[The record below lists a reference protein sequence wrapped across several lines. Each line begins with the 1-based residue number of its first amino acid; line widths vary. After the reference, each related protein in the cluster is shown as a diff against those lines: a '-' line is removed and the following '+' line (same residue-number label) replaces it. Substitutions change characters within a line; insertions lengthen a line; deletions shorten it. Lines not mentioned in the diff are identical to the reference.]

1 VLASIALHGTVE
13 QWPETLALMTGV
25 DSAEFVA
32 AELRDIRSDGVVVI
46 RAISV
51 CLAPLGRWATA
62 PPRRRPVPPHRLPMT
77 AKTVWLAAL
86 TA

>member
-51 CLAPLGRWATA
+51 CLAPLGRWA
-62 PPRRRPVPPHRLPMT
+62 RRRHGGGQSRRT
-77 AKTVWLAAL
+77 DCQ
-86 TA
+86 